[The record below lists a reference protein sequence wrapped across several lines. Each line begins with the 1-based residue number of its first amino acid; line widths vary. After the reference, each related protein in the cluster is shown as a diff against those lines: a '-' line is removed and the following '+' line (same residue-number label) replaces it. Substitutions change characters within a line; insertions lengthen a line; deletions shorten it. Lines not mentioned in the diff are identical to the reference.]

1 MLANLNEVWKLAD
14 EKKIAIGA
22 FNIVNFENILAVLD
36 TAEKLNMPVILAFA
50 QTHEENNVMNLDPGV
65 HADYIEKSLK
75 LGFTS
80 VMMDGSAPTY

>member
-50 QTHEENNVMNLDPGV
+50 LD
-65 HADYIEKSLK
+65 A
-75 LGFTS
+75 
-80 VMMDGSAPTY
+80 

>member
-50 QTHEENNVMNLDPGV
+50 QTHEEN
-65 HADYIEKSLK
+65 
-75 LGFTS
+75 
-80 VMMDGSAPTY
+80 